1 MQRTPLQQTP
11 RRPDPYRP
19 ASRVMAPV
27 SFETSWREMPWSL
40 RILRAFLGVTF
51 LYAGLQKFLD
61 PGFLHAGSPTYIGT
75 QLEGFARSTPAAPL
89 MRVLEHVPW
98 LVGVCV
104 AVTELAV
111 GIAVLAGIGLIT
123 ASVIGLS
130 INVVLWLSATW
141 HVHPYFLGS
150 DSIYAVAWLALIVGS
165 WQVARSRPSPHVAR
179 RMQDPDVIARRAM
192 LRGSLVAGLAIALG
206 GIASAVAGPPSA
218 ASSGI
223 AVAGGSDRAARTPTR
238 TATTPPATGSPSP
251 SSAPSIPGRTIANL
265 DSLQVGQAL
274 GFTAPGVGPA
284 AVVRLANDNV
294 VAYSRVC
301 THAGCIVGY
310 SESSQLF
317 VCPCHGAEFDPAR
330 QADPVPG
337 SPTSTPLQMV
347 RVVVDKATGDVILP
361 S

>member
-165 WQVARSRPSPHVAR
+165 WQV
-179 RMQDPDVIARRAM
+179 AM

>member
-1 MQRTPLQQTP
+1 MP
-11 RRPDPYRP
+11 
-19 ASRVMAPV
+19 SRVMAPV

-51 LYAGLQKFLD
+51 VYAGLQKFLD

-75 QLEGFARSTPAAPL
+75 QLAGFARGTPAAPL

-98 LVGVCV
+98 LVGVGV
-104 AVTELAV
+104 AITELAV

-130 INVVLWLSATW
+130 INLVLWLSATW

-165 WQVARSRPSPHVAR
+165 WQVAKARPTPHLSRR
-179 RMQDPDVIARRAM
+179 FQDPDAIARRAM
-192 LRGSLVAGLAIALG
+192 LRGGLVAGLAIALG
-206 GIASAVAGPPSA
+206 GVASALAGPPSA

-223 AVAGGSDRAARTPTR
+223 TAAGGTGAQRDPSRAAEP
-238 TATTPPATGSPSP
+238 PPATGSPSP
-251 SSAPSIPGRTIANL
+251 KATPATQGQTITNL
-265 DSLQVGQAL
+265 DSLRVGQAL

-284 AVVRLANDNV
+284 AVVRLANGSV

-310 SESSQLF
+310 DTGSQLF
-317 VCPCHGAEFDPAR
+317 VCPCHGAEFNPA
-330 QADPVPG
+330 QHADPTPG
-337 SPTSTPLQMV
+337 SPTSTPLQMI
-347 RVVVDKATGDVILP
+347 RVVVDQSTGDVILP

>member
-1 MQRTPLQQTP
+1 VP
-11 RRPDPYRP
+11 
-19 ASRVMAPV
+19 
-27 SFETSWREMPWSL
+27 FETSWREMPWAL

-51 LYAGLQKFLD
+51 VYAGLQKFLD

-75 QLEGFARSTPAAPL
+75 QLEGFARATPAAPL
-89 MRVLEHVPW
+89 MRLLAHAPVV
-98 LVGVCV
+98 VGIGV

-123 ASVIGLS
+123 ASVVGLV

-165 WQVARSRPSPHVAR
+165 WQVAAARPTPHVSR
-179 RMQDPDVIARRAM
+179 REPEGAVARRAM
-192 LRGSLVAGLAIALG
+192 LRGGLVAGIALAFG
-206 GIASAVAGPPSA
+206 GIANALAGPPSA

-223 AVAGGSDRAARTPTR
+223 TVAGGSDRAPRDPTR
-238 TATTPPATGSPSP
+238 TAEPPSATGSPSSTP
-251 SSAPSIPGRTIANL
+251 TPSIAGRRIANL
-265 DSLQVGQAL
+265 DALKVGQAV

-284 AVVRLANDNV
+284 ALVRLANGDV

-301 THAGCIVGY
+301 THAGCLVGY
-310 SESSQLF
+310 DASARLL
-317 VCPCHGAEFDPAR
+317 VCPCHGAEFDPA
-330 QADPVPG
+330 QHADPIAG
-337 SPTSTPLQMV
+337 SPTSTPLQMI

-361 S
+361 A

>member
-1 MQRTPLQQTP
+1 MQRTPE
-11 RRPDPYRP
+11 RPDAGRS
-19 ASRVMAPV
+19 AHRAAPV
-27 SFETSWREMPWSL
+27 PFETSWREMPWSL

-51 LYAGLQKFLD
+51 VYAGLQKFLD

-75 QLEGFARSTPAAPL
+75 QLEGFARATPAAPL
-89 MRVLEHVPW
+89 MRLLAHAPL
-98 LVGVCV
+98 LVGIGV

-123 ASVIGLS
+123 ASVVGLA

-150 DSIYAVAWLALIVGS
+150 DSIYAVAWLVLIVGS
-165 WQVARSRPSPHVAR
+165 WQVAKARPTAHASPRQREGAVT
-179 RMQDPDVIARRAM
+179 RRAM
-192 LRGSLVAGLAIALG
+192 LRGALVAGIALAFG
-206 GIASAVAGPPSA
+206 GIANALAGPPSA

-223 AVAGGSDRAARTPTR
+223 TVAGGSDRPNRDPRPT
-238 TATTPPATGSPSP
+238 AEPPPATGSPTP
-251 SSAPSIPGRTIANL
+251 SVAPSIPGRRIANL
-265 DSLQVGQAL
+265 DSLRVGQAV

-284 AVVRLANDNV
+284 ALVRLANGEV

-301 THAGCIVGY
+301 THAGCLVGY
-310 SESSQLF
+310 DTNAQLL
-317 VCPCHGAEFDPAR
+317 VCPCHGAEFDPA
-330 QADPVPG
+330 QHADPLPG

>member
-1 MQRTPLQQTP
+1 MQRTPLHQTP
-11 RRPDPYRP
+11 QRPDPY
-19 ASRVMAPV
+19 AASSRVTSPV
-27 SFETSWREMPWSL
+27 SFDTSWREMPWSL

-51 LYAGLQKFLD
+51 VYAGLQKFFD

-75 QLEGFARSTPAAPL
+75 QLEGFARATPVAPL
-89 MRVLEHVPW
+89 MRLLEHVPW
-98 LVGVCV
+98 LVGVVV

-123 ASVIGLS
+123 ASVFGLS

-150 DSIYAVAWLALIVGS
+150 DSIYAVAWLALIVGA
-165 WQVARSRPSPHVAR
+165 WQVAKTRPTSHVSRRV
-179 RMQDPDVIARRAM
+179 QDPDAVARRAM
-192 LRGSLVAGLAIALG
+192 LRGGLVAGVAIALG
-206 GIASAVAGPPSA
+206 GVASALAGPPTPG
-218 ASSGI
+218 SSGMTI
-223 AVAGGSDRAARTPTR
+223 AGGSGRAQREPTR
-238 TATTPPATGSPSP
+238 SSSPPATRSPSP
-251 SSAPSIPGRTIANL
+251 SAAPSIPGHKIANL

-284 AVVRLANDNV
+284 AVVRLANGSV

-301 THAGCIVGY
+301 THAGCLVGY
-310 SESSQLF
+310 SQSSQLF
-317 VCPCHGAEFDPAR
+317 VCPCHGAEFDPA
-330 QADPVPG
+330 QHADPTPG
-337 SPTSTPLQMV
+337 SPTSTPLEMI

>member
-1 MQRTPLQQTP
+1 
-11 RRPDPYRP
+11 
-19 ASRVMAPV
+19 MAPV

-51 LYAGLQKFLD
+51 VYAGLQKFLD

-75 QLEGFARSTPAAPL
+75 QLAGFARATPAAPL
-89 MRVLEHVPW
+89 MRLFEHAPW
-98 LVGVCV
+98 LVGIGV
-104 AVTELAV
+104 AVTEIAV

-123 ASVIGLS
+123 AAVIGLT

-165 WQVARSRPSPHVAR
+165 WQVAKARPTPHVSR
-179 RMQDPDVIARRAM
+179 VQLDPDALMRRAM
-192 LRGSLVAGLAIALG
+192 LRGGLVAGLAIALG
-206 GIASAVAGPPSA
+206 GIANALSGPAST

-223 AVAGGSDRAARTPTR
+223 TVAGGSDRAQRDPARTTEP
-238 TATTPPATGSPSP
+238 PPATASPSP
-251 SSAPSIPGRTIANL
+251 TATPSIQGRTIANL
-265 DSLQVGQAL
+265 DALQVGQAV

-284 AVVRLANDNV
+284 ALVRLANGNV
-294 VAYSRVC
+294 VAYSRIC

-310 SESSQLF
+310 DSGSRLF
-317 VCPCHGAEFDPAR
+317 VCPCHGAEFDPA
-330 QADPVPG
+330 QHADPTPG
-337 SPTSTPLQMV
+337 SPTSTPLQMI
-347 RVVVDKATGDVILP
+347 RVVLDKATGDVILP

>member
-1 MQRTPLQQTP
+1 MQRTPLRQTP
-11 RRPDPYRP
+11 QRPDPYRP

-27 SFETSWREMPWSL
+27 PFETSWREMPWSL

-51 LYAGLQKFLD
+51 VYAGLQKFLD

-75 QLEGFARSTPAAPL
+75 QLAGFARATPAAPL
-89 MRVLEHVPW
+89 MRVLAHVPS
-98 LVGVCV
+98 LVGIGV
-104 AVTELAV
+104 AVTEIAV

-123 ASVIGLS
+123 ASVIGFS

-165 WQVARSRPSPHVAR
+165 WQVARARPTPQVSRF
-179 RMQDPDVIARRAM
+179 QYDPDAAMRRAM
-192 LRGSLVAGLAIALG
+192 LRGGLVAGLAIALG
-206 GIASAVAGPPSA
+206 GIANALAGPAGA

-223 AVAGGSDRAARTPTR
+223 AAAGGSDRASRQPART
-238 TATTPPATGSPSP
+238 AAPPPTGSASP
-251 SSAPSIPGRTIANL
+251 STAPSIPGRTIANL

-284 AVVRLANDNV
+284 AVVRLANDTV

-301 THAGCIVGY
+301 THAGCLVGY
-310 SESSQLF
+310 SQSSQLF
-317 VCPCHGAEFDPAR
+317 VCPCHGAEFDPAQ
-330 QADPVPG
+330 QADPTPG
-337 SPTSTPLQMV
+337 SPTSTPLQMI